1 MKIAFVQEELFPYM
15 SFMHLAAIAK
25 KRGYGVDVFVANI
38 SDEFIASIVNYKPNI
53 ICFSTT
59 TPNYNFTRETAKKLK
74 QMLPDSFVLVGG
86 WHPTFN
92 PDILGKETCF
102 DALCLGEG
110 ETPFEVFLESYPDS
124 NALKKVPN
132 FHIRLNNEIYRNPMI
147 NLVQNLDEI
156 PFPDRSIY
164 YDKFE
169 LLKNQSTKIF
179 CAGRGCPYPC
189 TYCFNEN
196 MQKIY
201 KQKGKYVRLRSPE
214 NIAEEINLVASKYP
228 VKYVQFYDDTFNSDK
243 KWLLSFLD
251 CYRKEVHYPFLAVC
265 RVDRLDEELVIK
277 MKEAGVDRIDFAIEH
292 GNDEYRTK
300 MLGRSMK
307 NSEIIKG
314 SRLLKKYNIRFHV
327 TSMIGLPGETLD
339 LAYETLKINQQIKPD
354 FAHMTL
360 FQPYPGTKLYNIAK
374 SEGYIREDFDAD
386 NISGHTTWATNKT
399 KLHSVMKN
407 DDIRKMINIRSF
419 FPLLVKHPNLLP
431 IIKPLLNLP
440 PNKYFEFVYAFNYT
454 QIKFKFASNR
464 KESLNYLL
472 QLTKKILPAFLQNFI
487 EKRLGFQTLV

>member
-228 VKYVQFYDDTFNSDK
+228 VKYVQF
-243 KWLLSFLD
+243 
-251 CYRKEVHYPFLAVC
+251 
-265 RVDRLDEELVIK
+265 
-277 MKEAGVDRIDFAIEH
+277 
-292 GNDEYRTK
+292 
-300 MLGRSMK
+300 
-307 NSEIIKG
+307 
-314 SRLLKKYNIRFHV
+314 
-327 TSMIGLPGETLD
+327 
-339 LAYETLKINQQIKPD
+339 
-354 FAHMTL
+354 
-360 FQPYPGTKLYNIAK
+360 
-374 SEGYIREDFDAD
+374 
-386 NISGHTTWATNKT
+386 
-399 KLHSVMKN
+399 
-407 DDIRKMINIRSF
+407 
-419 FPLLVKHPNLLP
+419 
-431 IIKPLLNLP
+431 
-440 PNKYFEFVYAFNYT
+440 
-454 QIKFKFASNR
+454 
-464 KESLNYLL
+464 
-472 QLTKKILPAFLQNFI
+472 
-487 EKRLGFQTLV
+487 